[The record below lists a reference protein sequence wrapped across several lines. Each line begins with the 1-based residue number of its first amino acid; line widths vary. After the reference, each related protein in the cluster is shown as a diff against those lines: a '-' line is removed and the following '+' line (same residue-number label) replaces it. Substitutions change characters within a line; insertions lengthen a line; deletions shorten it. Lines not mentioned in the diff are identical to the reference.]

1 MSEYKIALA
10 QMAMSSEKNKN
21 LIRSLT
27 LLENAAEQGSDL
39 ILYPM
44 LRGEHRSFCDAKRG
58 SRIRDVL

>member
-39 ILYPM
+39 ILYPEVQ
-44 LRGEHRSFCDAKRG
+44 LSPFFAQFPGNPG
-58 SRIRDVL
+58 G